1 MDLTNY
7 LRKDYATP
15 SIYYGYSLSSN
26 ANSTDFSWSIR
37 REETGVLGI
46 GSPSITSSD
55 IITWTNGSNV
65 QYISNWDNRVKCFQA
80 PSTSL
85 NATYSVL
92 STPDSFSLSRKT
104 LSLSWDLIEGVD
116 IYQVTIKESGKIY
129 NNDGHQI
136 YNTGFNSGVTK
147 ELINRNSYNYLHG
160 QSGLTYSVTIS
171 GSNLVGSTS
180 SNFNMTT

>member
-15 SIYYGYSLSSN
+15 SIYYGYSLYPN
-26 ANSTDFSWSIR
+26 ANSTDSSWSIR
-37 REETGVLGI
+37 KV
-46 GSPSITSSD
+46 TSSGSSET
-55 IITWTNGSNV
+55 ITWSNGDNSYV
-65 QYISNWDNRVKCFQA
+65 SNWNNRVKCFQA

-92 STPDSFSLSRKT
+92 STPDSFNSSRKT

-116 IYQVTIKESGKIY
+116 IYKVTITESGKIY

-147 ELINRNSYNYLHG
+147 QLISGNTYKYLHG

-171 GSNLVGSTS
+171 GSNVVGSTS
-180 SNFNMTT
+180 STFNMTT